1 MIDKNKLLIII
12 PAYNEQDNILQTIK
26 ELKTSSAKDLDYIV
40 INDGSK
46 DDTLKVLQDNQIN
59 HLSYNQNG
67 GLSHAV
73 RVGMAYAL
81 EHGYDYCIQIDAD
94 NQHDPAYIVDFIKAA
109 SNPHCI
115 IVGNRYQNDKRGV
128 SLKAIAQWYISLC
141 FNLKTHQHMLDPTN
155 GMRVYGKEF
164 MQYYVDNENLMV
176 EPSTIAYLVKK
187 YHLDLMQV
195 HNIIRNR
202 ENGQSMYNKRWK
214 QLKYILRET
223 NRMLSLTDNWTRK

>member
-12 PAYNEQDNILQTIK
+12 PAYNEQDSILHTIK
-26 ELKTSSAKDLDYIV
+26 ELKASSAKDLAYIV

-59 HLSYNQNG
+59 HLSYEQNG

-73 RVGMAYAL
+73 RIGMAYAL

-94 NQHDPAYIVDFIKAA
+94 NQHDPTYINDFMQAA
-109 SNPHCI
+109 MQPNCI
-115 IVGNRYQNDKRGV
+115 IVGNRYHNNKRGF

-155 GMRVYGKEF
+155 GMRLYGKEF
-164 MQYYVDNENLMV
+164 MQYYVNNPNLMV
-176 EPSTIAYLVKK
+176 EPSTIAYLVKN
-187 YHLDLMQV
+187 YHLQLIQV

-202 ENGQSMYNKRWK
+202 ESGQSMYNKR
-214 QLKYILRET
+214 
-223 NRMLSLTDNWTRK
+223 

>member
-1 MIDKNKLLIII
+1 M
-12 PAYNEQDNILQTIK
+12 T
-26 ELKTSSAKDLDYIV
+26 
-40 INDGSK
+40 
-46 DDTLKVLQDNQIN
+46 
-59 HLSYNQNG
+59 
-67 GLSHAV
+67 
-73 RVGMAYAL
+73 YAL

-94 NQHDPAYIVDFIKAA
+94 NQHDPTYINDFISAA
-109 SNPHCI
+109 KKTNCI
-115 IVGNRYQNDKRGV
+115 IVGNRYQNDKRGM
-128 SLKAIAQWYISLC
+128 SLKALAQWYISLC

-155 GMRVYGKEF
+155 GMRLYGKDF
-164 MQYYVDNENLMV
+164 MQYYVNNPNLMV

-202 ENGQSMYNKRWK
+202 ESGQSMYNKRWK

>member
-1 MIDKNKLLIII
+1 MIDKKKLLIII
-12 PAYNEQDNILQTIK
+12 PAYNEQDNILHTIK
-26 ELKTSSAKDLDYIV
+26 ELKTSNASDLDYIV

-59 HLSYNQNG
+59 HLSYGQNG

-73 RVGMAYAL
+73 RVGMTYAL

-94 NQHDPAYIVDFIKAA
+94 NQHDPTYINDFINAA
-109 SNPHCI
+109 KNTNCI
-115 IVGNRYQNDKRGV
+115 IVGNRYQNDKRGM
-128 SLKAIAQWYISLC
+128 SLKALAQWYISLC

-155 GMRVYGKEF
+155 GMRLYGKDF
-164 MQYYVDNENLMV
+164 MQYYVNNPNLMV

-202 ENGQSMYNKRWK
+202 ESGQSMYNKRWK